1 MAQEKGYD
9 KFYNEL
15 IRKYDIQKDT
25 LKTLLSHKEATDEEK
40 DKLSAVIRFIEAFQ
54 RDLQELKNLPF

>member
-1 MAQEKGYD
+1 MAENKGYD

-15 IRKYDIQKDT
+15 IKKYDIQKET
-25 LKTLLSHKEATDEEK
+25 LQTLLSHKDATEHEK

-54 RDLQELKNLPF
+54 ADLKELKNLPF